1 MKKEHGQD
9 GLEVTQRC
17 LICLSLERNEIWS
30 NKSEYKQVGLH
41 QTKKLLHSKTIN
53 KMKRQPIEW
62 EKLFA
67 KYIFDNG
74 LISKVYKVLI
84 PLKRKNFD

>member
-1 MKKEHGQD
+1 MK
-9 GLEVTQRC
+9 T
-17 LICLSLERNEIWS
+17 
-30 NKSEYKQVGLH
+30 KQVGLH

-67 KYIFDNG
+67 KYIFGNG

>member
-1 MKKEHGQD
+1 MKKEHDQD

-67 KYIFDNG
+67 KYIFDKTYPDYINN
-74 LISKVYKVLI
+74 SYKST
-84 PLKRKNFD
+84 LKANK